1 MSCHKFSNSSRLQ
14 FKLERLGLS
23 NRVIMSKSILI
34 IDDEEDVK
42 DIAQM
47 GLEMAADWRVIT
59 ANTGKE
65 GLILAENKQPEVIL
79 LDLMMPEWD
88 GKETL
93 KQLKANLYTAAIP
106 VILMT
111 AKTQSEI
118 ASELSKL
125 DLAGVITKPFR
136 PLELPEKITDLLN
149 RAFAK

>member
-1 MSCHKFSNSSRLQ
+1 
-14 FKLERLGLS
+14 
-23 NRVIMSKSILI
+23 MSKSILI

-47 GLEMAADWRVIT
+47 GLEMAADWNVIT
-59 ANTGKE
+59 ASTGKE
-65 GLILAENKQPEVIL
+65 GLGLAENQQPEVIL

-93 KQLKANLYTAAIP
+93 RQLKANLNTANIP

-111 AKTQSEI
+111 AKTESAI
-118 ASELSKL
+118 AHELTGL

-136 PLELPEKITDLLN
+136 PLELPRQITEILS
-149 RAFAK
+149 R

>member
-1 MSCHKFSNSSRLQ
+1 
-14 FKLERLGLS
+14 
-23 NRVIMSKSILI
+23 MSKSILI

-47 GLEMAADWRVIT
+47 GLEMAADWNVIT
-59 ANTGKE
+59 ASSGKE
-65 GLILAENKQPEVIL
+65 GLTLAATTQPEVIL

-93 KQLKANLYTAAIP
+93 KHLNANQSTSSIP

-111 AKTQSEI
+111 AKTQSAI
-118 ASELSKL
+118 ATDLAEL

-136 PLELPEKITDLLN
+136 PLELPEKIISILN
-149 RAFAK
+149 QG

>member
-1 MSCHKFSNSSRLQ
+1 
-14 FKLERLGLS
+14 
-23 NRVIMSKSILI
+23 MSKSILI

-47 GLEMAADWRVIT
+47 GLEMAADWNVIT
-59 ANTGKE
+59 ASSGKQ
-65 GLILAENKQPEVIL
+65 GLTLAATTQPEVIL

-93 KQLKANLYTAAIP
+93 QHLKANQSTSSIP

-111 AKTQSEI
+111 AKTQSAI
-118 ASELSKL
+118 ATDLAEL

-136 PLELPEKITDLLN
+136 PLELPEKIISILN
-149 RAFAK
+149 QG

>member
-1 MSCHKFSNSSRLQ
+1 
-14 FKLERLGLS
+14 
-23 NRVIMSKSILI
+23 MSKSILI

-47 GLEMAADWRVIT
+47 GLEMAADWNVIT
-59 ANTGKE
+59 ASSGKE
-65 GLILAENKQPEVIL
+65 GLTLAATTQPEVIL

-93 KQLKANLYTAAIP
+93 QHLKANQSTSSIP

-111 AKTQSEI
+111 AKTQSAI
-118 ASELSKL
+118 ANELSEL

-136 PLELPEKITDLLN
+136 PLELPEKITNILN
-149 RAFAK
+149 QG

>member
-1 MSCHKFSNSSRLQ
+1 
-14 FKLERLGLS
+14 
-23 NRVIMSKSILI
+23 MSKSILI

-47 GLEMAADWRVIT
+47 GLEMAADWQVIT
-59 ANTGKE
+59 ASTGKE
-65 GLILAENKQPEVIL
+65 GLGLAEHEHPEVIL

-93 KQLKANLYTAAIP
+93 KQLKANLNTATIP

-111 AKTQSEI
+111 AKTKTAI
-118 ASELSKL
+118 ADELAEL

-136 PLELPEKITDLLN
+136 PLELPAQITEILSKVLMT
-149 RAFAK
+149 